1 MKRNLRFI
9 LLFCLGSILSAAAC
23 SDSSSDETTDPNNKP
38 GEGAIQSLTFSP
50 DQVTLVAGE
59 STVLTLTVT
68 PEDADLKNCRWTS
81 SNPDVA
87 NIDPVSLTVDA
98 YKAGST
104 TIGVAYSAEVRATCE
119 VTVTAAPVEL
129 KAIEVAPQSAQLA
142 IGGTV
147 DMTATFVPAD
157 AQVEG
162 SVVWESSDPSVATVD
177 AQGHVTALAIGIAQ
191 ITAKAGD
198 VTGTGYIEVYDAGD
212 KHEFTFYQFNIWE
225 GLNNISN
232 GVDAFI
238 NQLVELR
245 PDAASFC
252 EFPSTSDAE
261 RILSAAAKALRERT
275 GFYYWYN
282 YRGGSGTRGLLTR
295 HPIVETG
302 GVPSANGESSWFYR
316 TTIDFYGQEISV
328 YASHAYH
335 SYYACYLPRG
345 YGDGESPYGWNPIYK
360 EGSTT
365 ELAPITD
372 VQYILEREEMSGRT
386 QIAKDLVAD
395 AFKQKAAGRL
405 AVFGGDLNQPSH
417 LDWTVEA
424 SNLFARNGAV
434 VAWPIS
440 SYVISNG
447 MKDAYR
453 EIWPDPVTHPGI
465 TWPAN
470 NPAARK
476 QTTWAPLTDDRDRI
490 DYCYFMP
497 DEKIAVTNAQI
508 VGPTAS
514 VAFNKVEE
522 DNYEELIAPVNDI
535 WPSDHRALF
544 ITFEVQCPANK

>member
-9 LLFCLGSILSAAAC
+9 LLFCLASILSAAAC
-23 SDSSSDETTDPNNKP
+23 SDSSSDDTTDPGIRPND
-38 GEGAIQSLTFSP
+38 GTLQSLTLAP
-50 DQVTLVAGE
+50 GQVTLVAGE
-59 STVLTLTVT
+59 STVLTLTAT
-68 PEDADLKNCRWTS
+68 PADADLKDLRWSS

-87 NIDPVSLTVDA
+87 RIDPKSLTVDA
-98 YKAGST
+98 YKPGST

-119 VTVTAAPVEL
+119 VTVTAAPVVL
-129 KAIEVAPQSAQLA
+129 QSIEVTPEASQLA
-142 IGGTV
+142 IGGTI
-147 DMTATFVPAD
+147 DLTAALVPAD

-162 SVVWESSDPSVATVD
+162 SIAWASSDPAIATVD
-177 AQGHVTALAIGIAQ
+177 ASGHVTALAIGTAQ
-191 ITAKAGD
+191 ITAKSGD
-198 VTGTGYIEVYDAGD
+198 VTGTCYVEVYETGAR
-212 KHEFTFYQFNIWE
+212 HEFTFYQFNIWE

-238 NQLVELR
+238 DQLVELR

-261 RILSAAAKALRERT
+261 RILSAAAQALRERT

-345 YGDGESPYGWNPIYK
+345 YGDGQAPYGWDPIYK
-360 EGSTT
+360 EGSAT

-372 VQYILEREEMSGRT
+372 VQYILEREELSGRT

-395 AFKQKAAGRL
+395 ATKQHQAGRL
-405 AVFGGDLNQPSH
+405 AIFGGDLNQPSH
-417 LDWTVEA
+417 LDWTDA
-424 SNLFARNGAV
+424 AKGLFARNGAV

-440 SYVISNG
+440 SYVTANG

-470 NPAARK
+470 NPGAKK

-514 VAFNKVEE
+514 VAFNKAEE
-522 DNYEELIAPVNDI
+522 DNYEELIAPVNGI
-535 WPSDHRALF
+535 WPSDHRALL
-544 ITFEVQCPANK
+544 ITFEVQGPVNQ